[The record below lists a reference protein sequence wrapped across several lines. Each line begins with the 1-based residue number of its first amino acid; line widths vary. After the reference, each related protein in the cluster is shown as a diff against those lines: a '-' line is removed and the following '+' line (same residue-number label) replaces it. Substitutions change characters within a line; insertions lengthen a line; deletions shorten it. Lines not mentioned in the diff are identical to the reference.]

1 MDYTPINQTVT
12 LGPDNTLEEITISVL
27 EDIFTESNDEIVCV
41 RVVLPESS
49 QAVGVLLNSSDT
61 NFTIIDTNGTQYS
74 IMWNDTN
81 LNMLLFIQITF
92 WTYLFLLSQ

>member
-74 IMWNDTN
+74 ILWNDAN

>member
-41 RVVLPESS
+41 RVVLPDSS
-49 QAVGVLLNSSDT
+49 QAAGVLLNSSDT
-61 NFTIIDTNGTQYS
+61 NFTIIDTNGT
-74 IMWNDTN
+74 
-81 LNMLLFIQITF
+81 
-92 WTYLFLLSQ
+92 